1 MEARVILDLY
11 ARLDRRSW
19 LDLARMPLFLMLA
32 IACFFLGANAGHAS
46 GMRFTETTGRAVILD
61 PALEQQARMLALE
74 EALYLAALEGGARI
88 DGFSAVMTDSSLED
102 HFVIRPASRILDYTV
117 TNEVIDDLHYQ
128 VSIRAAVG
136 DLPMGTCL
144 HRRDVNVTVF
154 APRMTHGAAAPA
166 ETGPMAPQVI
176 TSLVEAIE
184 SHPGVNVTRATDT
197 VLDPQRLAR
206 TTDKF
211 DYQALTTGVIR
222 VRRGD
227 VALIPEITVTGKRA
241 GTGFDRRNE
250 MNVTLQLHLFAG
262 DSYAPID
269 EFAVTQ
275 RITTKQRT
283 PFRTINVLNRPR
295 RVEILNQ
302 MRAPVAGLVDSMA
315 TKLQCAPLT
324 ATMAVADGKLSV
336 PIGSYHGMRQNALAV
351 ASGTDTPWQIMRVT
365 SVAPMSSTLTPL
377 NDRRNIAT
385 LAGRT
390 VEFMEVPQ

>member
-1 MEARVILDLY
+1 VILDLY
-11 ARLDRRSW
+11 ARLERRSW
-19 LDLARMPLFLMLA
+19 LDLARLPLVLMLA
-32 IACFFLGANAGHAS
+32 FACFLLGATSGHAA

-61 PALEQQARMLALE
+61 PALEQQARMTALE
-74 EALYLAALEGGARI
+74 DALYLAALEGGARI

-102 HFVIRPASRILDYTV
+102 HFVVRPASRILDYTI

-136 DLPMGTCL
+136 DLPKGPCL
-144 HRRDVNVTVF
+144 HRRDVNVTIF
-154 APRMTHGAAAPA
+154 APRITHDEAAPA

-176 TSLVEAIE
+176 TALVEAVE
-184 SHPGVNVTRATDT
+184 AHVGVNAARATDT
-197 VLDPQRLAR
+197 SLDPQRLAR

-227 VALIPEITVTGKRA
+227 VALIPEITVIGKRT
-241 GTGFDRRNE
+241 GTGLNRRNE
-250 MNVTLQLHLFAG
+250 MLVTLRMHLFEG

-269 EFAVTQ
+269 EFVVEQ
-275 RITTKQRT
+275 LITTGKRS
-283 PFRTINVLNRPR
+283 PFRTLNVLGQPR
-295 RVEILNQ
+295 RVDILDQ
-302 MRAPVAGLVDSMA
+302 MRAPVFELVDSMV
-315 TKLQCAPLT
+315 TKLQCEPLT
-324 ATMAVADGKLSV
+324 ATMSVADGKLSV
-336 PIGSYHGMRQNALAV
+336 PIGSYHGMRENALAV

-377 NDRRNIAT
+377 NDRRDIAT

-390 VEFMEVPQ
+390 AEFMEIPQ

>member
-1 MEARVILDLY
+1 MILDLY

-19 LDLARMPLFLMLA
+19 LDLARLPLVMMLA
-32 IACFFLGANAGHAS
+32 IACFILGANAGHAA

-102 HFVIRPASRILDYTV
+102 HFVVRPASRILDYTV

-136 DLPMGTCL
+136 DLPKGTCL

-154 APRMTHGAAAPA
+154 APRITHGEAAPA
-166 ETGPMAPQVI
+166 ETGPMAAQVI
-176 TSLVEAIE
+176 TALVEAIE
-184 SHPGVNVTRATDT
+184 SHPGVNASRVTDT

-206 TTDKF
+206 TTDRF
-211 DYQALTTGVIR
+211 DYQALTTGVTR

-227 VALIPEITVTGKRA
+227 FALIPEITLTGKRV

-250 MNVTLQLHLFAG
+250 MLVALQMHLFEG

-269 EFAVTQ
+269 QFAVEQ
-275 RITTKQRT
+275 IITTKKRT
-283 PFRTINVLNRPR
+283 PFRTVNVLGQPR
-295 RVEILNQ
+295 RVDILDQ

-315 TKLQCAPLT
+315 AKLQCEPLT
-324 ATMAVADGKLSV
+324 ATMAIADGKLSV
-336 PIGSYHGMRQNALAV
+336 PIGSYHGMRENALAV

-365 SVAPMSSTLTPL
+365 SVAQMSSNLTPL
-377 NDRRNIAT
+377 NNRRDIAS